1 MPAGLTY
8 EVIEREDDFVVL
20 QLRGDL
26 SGRVWTEQI
35 RRSLEEHYVDDG
47 VKRIRIDISP
57 VSFVD
62 NYGVATLVALQGHSR
77 ERGKQFFLEGA
88 QGQPREKLKVTGVL
102 RILEQGG

>member
-1 MPAGLTY
+1 MSAGPAY

-20 QLRGDL
+20 QVRGEL
-26 SGRVWTEQI
+26 SGRVWTDQLK
-35 RRSLEEHYVDDG
+35 RSLEEHYVDDG
-47 VKRIRIDISP
+47 VKRIRVDISP

-88 QGQPREKLKVTGVL
+88 QGQPREKLEVTGVL